1 VCPQSKENKE
11 NGSNAE
17 EEEENDET
25 VDEENEEKVEKED
38 NSKSNSDDKNK
49 NTMTVT
55 PELLSAM
62 VKALQEA
69 LVNTNTGRT
78 TSTQKAEFVSDSLT
92 EEPKTVSKSS
102 IDTDSAE
109 EEELS
114 STVRPKTKTSG
125 IDTNTV
131 TTNQKTRSKSKPI
144 SSKTRPTIITT
155 TKRKLIPTI
164 ISAIV
169 TNTTLLRLK
178 SPVLSVLSGTSPSY
192 SQTTPFPRTSS
203 LRPPDQI
210 SQEDI
215 SDEQEQEVEQEVDE
229 ENVTQKT
236 RIASVPTNEDFSS
249 SLPFIATGFVRNIK
263 NNLIKSSNNNNNIND
278 KSMATIMSNF
288 NIDDLTDDERKNML
302 SNILNAIN
310 AKSDSINSK
319 KSDSLIEREDKSE
332 PKRTQTSNKNN
343 KKSEEKSPNLHIV
356 SSIDELSSAPH
367 DPNNPPI
374 FVVLLPENPNEK

>member
-1 VCPQSKENKE
+1 VCTESEENKE
-11 NGSNAE
+11 NGSNA
-17 EEEENDET
+17 EEENDET
-25 VDEENEEKVEKED
+25 VDEENEEKVE
-38 NSKSNSDDKNK
+38 NSKSNSDDKDK
-49 NTMTVT
+49 NTVKVT
-55 PELLSAM
+55 PELLSVM

-69 LVNTNTGRT
+69 LGNVNTEGT

-114 STVRPKTKTSG
+114 STARPKTKISG

-203 LRPPDQI
+203 VRPQDQN

-215 SDEQEQEVEQEVDE
+215 SDEQEEDEEVEDE

-236 RIASVPTNEDFSS
+236 RIASVPTNEDFSA
-249 SLPFIATGFVRNIK
+249 SLPFIATGFVQNIN
-263 NNLIKSSNNNNNIND
+263 NNLIKHFNNNNIND
-278 KSMATIMSNF
+278 KSTATIMSNF
-288 NIDDLTDDERKNML
+288 NIDDLTDDERKSIL

-310 AKSDSINSK
+310 PKSDSINSK
-319 KSDSLIEREDKSE
+319 KSDTLIESE
-332 PKRTQTSNKNN
+332 TKQTQTSNKNN
-343 KKSEEKSPNLHIV
+343 KKSEQKSPNLRIV

-374 FVVLLPENPNEK
+374 FVVLLPENANEK

>member
-1 VCPQSKENKE
+1 
-11 NGSNAE
+11 
-17 EEEENDET
+17 
-25 VDEENEEKVEKED
+25 
-38 NSKSNSDDKNK
+38 
-49 NTMTVT
+49 
-55 PELLSAM
+55 
-62 VKALQEA
+62 
-69 LVNTNTGRT
+69 
-78 TSTQKAEFVSDSLT
+78 
-92 EEPKTVSKSS
+92 
-102 IDTDSAE
+102 
-109 EEELS
+109 
-114 STVRPKTKTSG
+114 
-125 IDTNTV
+125 
-131 TTNQKTRSKSKPI
+131 
-144 SSKTRPTIITT
+144 
-155 TKRKLIPTI
+155 
-164 ISAIV
+164 
-169 TNTTLLRLK
+169 LRLK
-178 SPVLSVLSGTSPSY
+178 SPVLSVLSGTSPTY